1 MSESEAAVETTEQTD
16 SSAQQ
21 ESQATTETT
30 QDNSQQAQEQNQQQ
44 GGDLTA
50 DSYNIELEGFDFN
63 EFKGLEENKA
73 FLGKAAELGIT
84 NDQLQYL
91 IGEYN
96 NRAAGL
102 LGASADLDTEAT
114 IGSLKEVWGDNFDTN
129 VVNAQKALRAAGF
142 TDEDLNKPEIGNNVA
157 LAKLAA
163 HFGAQMN
170 EDATPQGAPASNA
183 INIQDLLS
191 NPAYDDVSHPD
202 HNDVVK
208 QVEAYYSKNR

>member
-1 MSESEAAVETTEQTD
+1 MSEDITPPAEPSVDPVNPEPTPPADPATPAPTEP
-16 SSAQQ
+16 
-21 ESQATTETT
+21 TEP
-30 QDNSQQAQEQNQQQ
+30 QQQ

-102 LGASADLDTEAT
+102 LGASAELDTEAT

-170 EDATPQGAPASNA
+170 EDSRPNGIPSSNTLTKEE
-183 INIQDLLS
+183 LLS
-191 NPAYDDVSHPD
+191 HKAYDDPSDPMHAEIVRQ
-202 HNDVVK
+202 VK
-208 QVEAYYSKNR
+208 AYYSQNR